1 MMQLKRHH
9 IIIAAI
15 AIVVAV
21 AMALNYYIW

>member
-21 AMALNYYIW
+21 AMTLNYYIW